1 MVSRFATWIPFC
13 PVERLNDLMIFV
25 ILMDWSPGYL
35 NFRGLY
41 WEREREGEGGRER
54 ERGPDSNGLLVLIWC
69 LTWFTGRTWSVT
81 GTQYHEKDQVFIFQ
95 NQ

>member
-54 ERGPDSNGLLVLIWC
+54 ERARFKWFAGADLVLNMVY
-69 LTWFTGRTWSVT
+69 RTYLECHGHPIS
-81 GTQYHEKDQVFIFQ
+81 
-95 NQ
+95 